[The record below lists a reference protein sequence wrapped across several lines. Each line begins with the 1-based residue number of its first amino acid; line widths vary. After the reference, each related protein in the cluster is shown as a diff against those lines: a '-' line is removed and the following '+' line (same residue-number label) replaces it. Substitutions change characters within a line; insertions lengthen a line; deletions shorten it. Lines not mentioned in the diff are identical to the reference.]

1 MVKNAFKKIKHNGL
15 KKFFV
20 VIACLLIVALG
31 EIRAQGDSRIIQ
43 FSGIVLGEDSI
54 SGVPGVHLYVPKAG
68 RGTTTNPYGYFS
80 MPVLEG
86 DSLIISA
93 VGYRRQ
99 HYIIPNVENIN
110 YTVVIEMTQD
120 TTYLPELEVFPFPT
134 EELFKEAVLALE
146 LPYQEDL
153 DNLRR
158 NLDEAMLRKMYRET
172 AMGPSANH
180 NYFVSQ
186 QMLAWNNKF
195 QPTSIPLLNP
205 FAWAQF
211 IKSIKRGDLKKK
223 KK

>member
-1 MVKNAFKKIKHNGL
+1 MV
-15 KKFFV
+15 
-20 VIACLLIVALG
+20 LG
-31 EIRAQGDSRIIQ
+31 QGDKQIIQ
-43 FSGIVLGEDSI
+43 FSGVVLGQDSI

-93 VGYRRQ
+93 VGYQRQ
-99 HYIIPNVENIN
+99 HFVIPERSNQT
-110 YTVVIEMTQD
+110 YTVVIELQED

-134 EELFKEAVLALE
+134 EELFKDAILALE
-146 LPYQEDL
+146 LPYQGDL
-153 DNLRR
+153 DNLKK
-158 NLDEAMLRKMYRET
+158 NLDEAMLRKMYRDQ
-172 AMGPSANH
+172 AMGPGSNH

-186 QMLAWNNKF
+186 QMVAWNNRF

-223 KK
+223 K